1 MMNSGATICVRW
13 CCQISRPELETR
25 KMTETSSWWDP
36 ETLVEIGK
44 GISLL
49 LAAGVAAAFA
59 RWRYRTA
66 DAHLRQEKFHTASKL
81 LADERSGE
89 TNPSNIT
96 RVSCITILGQLARE
110 DPQTYHIAVMSI
122 FENFLTWT
130 TVFGGDRTVVDPDA
144 EDTREAIRFIESRT
158 RRQLKV
164 EKKEGYEFGLRY
176 FTPLRSPFRMED
188 GRLLLT
194 DEALPLVRKKVE
206 ELRIESR
213 FLAERHPE

>member
-1 MMNSGATICVRW
+1 MTDISLW
-13 CCQISRPELETR
+13 CS
-25 KMTETSSWWDP
+25 P
-36 ETLVEIGK
+36 ETVVEIGK
-44 GISLL
+44 GIGLV
-49 LAAGVAAAFA
+49 LAAGAAAVFA
-59 RWRYRTA
+59 RWRYKTA

-96 RVSCITILGQLARE
+96 RVSCITVLGQLARQ
-110 DPQTYHIAVMSI
+110 DPKTYHIAVMSI

-158 RRQLKV
+158 RKQLKM
-164 EKKEGYEFGLRY
+164 EKKEGYEFKLRY
-176 FTPLRSPFRMED
+176 FSPLRSPFFMKN

-194 DEALPLVRKKVE
+194 DDALPLVRTKIE
-206 ELRIESR
+206 QLGIESR
-213 FLAERHPE
+213 FLVDRHPE